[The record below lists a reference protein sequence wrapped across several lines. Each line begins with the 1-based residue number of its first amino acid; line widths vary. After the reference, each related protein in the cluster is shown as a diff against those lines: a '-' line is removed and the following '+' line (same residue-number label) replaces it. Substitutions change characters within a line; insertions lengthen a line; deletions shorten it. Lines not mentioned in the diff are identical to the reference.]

1 MAKVSM
7 HLGFTFRV
15 GDLSTNQY
23 GRIDLSVDQI
33 DTDLPIEEQ
42 LEDSKNAV
50 ENVWTYIKSSRY
62 VDVDIC
68 NSTNWRICFYIR

>member
-42 LEDSKNAV
+42 LKDSKNAADNIWKFV
-50 ENVWTYIKSSRY
+50 KES
-62 VDVDIC
+62 VDTRLDEILDGDEAK
-68 NSTNWRICFYIR
+68 

>member
-33 DTDLPIEEQ
+33 DTDLPIEKQ
-42 LEDSKNAV
+42 LEDSKNAA
-50 ENVWTYIKSSRY
+50 ENVWEVIKEG
-62 VDVDIC
+62 VDTRIDDILDGDETS
-68 NSTNWRICFYIR
+68 NG

>member
-42 LEDSKNAV
+42 IKDSKNAA
-50 ENVWTYIKSSRY
+50 ENIWKFVKES
-62 VDVDIC
+62 VDIRLDEILDGDEAS
-68 NSTNWRICFYIR
+68 NG

>member
-1 MAKVSM
+1 MAKVSI

-33 DTDLPIEEQ
+33 DTELPIEQQ
-42 LEDSKNAV
+42 LEDSKNAA
-50 ENVWTYIKSSRY
+50 ENVWNFVKES
-62 VDVDIC
+62 VD
-68 NSTNWRICFYIR
+68 TRIDEILDGDEASNG

>member
-15 GDLSTNQY
+15 GDLQTNQY

-33 DTDLPIEEQ
+33 DTGLPIEQQ
-42 LEDSKNAV
+42 LEESKDAAEQVWKFIKTKVDSNIDEMLDEA
-50 ENVWTYIKSSRY
+50 E
-62 VDVDIC
+62 
-68 NSTNWRICFYIR
+68 

>member
-33 DTDLPIEEQ
+33 DTDLPIEDQ
-42 LEDSKNAV
+42 IKDSKNAA
-50 ENVWTYIKSSRY
+50 ENIWNFVKES
-62 VDVDIC
+62 VD
-68 NSTNWRICFYIR
+68 TRIDEILDGDEAE

>member
-7 HLGFTFRV
+7 KLGFTFRV

-33 DTDLPIEEQ
+33 DTDLPIEKQ
-42 LEDSKNAV
+42 LEDSKNAA
-50 ENVWTYIKSSRY
+50 ENVWTYIKST
-62 VDVDIC
+62 VDTHIDEVLDGDGTS
-68 NSTNWRICFYIR
+68 NV